1 MSKGLQVTVYVDEA
15 VSSIASAREYANR
28 AERCR
33 EEAKRKLWGMVTC
46 TPRDIASDGE
56 DPMEALQERFDDIWD
71 TLWDSFIDE
80 YKYSIIADDAEF
92 NREILKELFKDQYII
107 LEAVDVVAVS
117 LGRDVFVDHHFCDL
131 CLQLVDGCIVVLGV
145 FGQLILLVEKFL
157 VLAEHFS
164 EFHGWFLLLSILSPH
179 SVQAAC
185 IFFCRISCLD
195 IGLQHSCPQIGHFTR
210 LHSGCPFGMFF
221 FIGISRMPPVSFWPR
236 GQILTSAIAFLPSV
250 EFVFDT

>member
-46 TPRDIASDGE
+46 TPRDIVSDGE

-92 NREILKELFKDQYII
+92 NKGSLVKRYWKNEKKECQKMIEEDNKR
-107 LEAVDVVAVS
+107 
-117 LGRDVFVDHHFCDL
+117 RDFWKMHE
-131 CLQLVDGCIVVLGV
+131 GV
-145 FGQLILLVEKFL
+145 
-157 VLAEHFS
+157 
-164 EFHGWFLLLSILSPH
+164 LSPYNFDDYKIYNEWRDGNIEITEPLTKE
-179 SVQAAC
+179 QRDA
-185 IFFCRISCLD
+185 LLED
-195 IGLQHSCPQIGHFTR
+195 IKSKEKKALEE
-210 LHSGCPFGMFF
+210 
-221 FIGISRMPPVSFWPR
+221 
-236 GQILTSAIAFLPSV
+236 AIKKAESNGK
-250 EFVFDT
+250 

>member
-80 YKYSIIADDAEF
+80 YKYNIIADDAEF
-92 NREILKELFKDQYII
+92 NKGSLVKKYWKNEEKERQKIVEEAHERWRFFKRCDGVLSPNNFDDGIIYDEWKNGNVTITWPITKEQRDAI
-107 LEAVDVVAVS
+107 LEDIKS
-117 LGRDVFVDHHFCDL
+117 K
-131 CLQLVDGCIVVLGV
+131 
-145 FGQLILLVEKFL
+145 EKKAL
-157 VLAEHFS
+157 EEAIKKAES
-164 EFHGWFLLLSILSPH
+164 NGK
-179 SVQAAC
+179 
-185 IFFCRISCLD
+185 
-195 IGLQHSCPQIGHFTR
+195 
-210 LHSGCPFGMFF
+210 
-221 FIGISRMPPVSFWPR
+221 
-236 GQILTSAIAFLPSV
+236 
-250 EFVFDT
+250 